1 MTPNCD
7 GTMLKFLLRFI
18 LCLAAGAAV
27 ARAEDTD
34 DAEESAARARKTAGA
49 AQGSGL
55 ITGTTMDRA
64 ANRPVEFVAVTLR
77 KSDGTVVQSTVSDRE
92 GRFNLEKVPAGEY
105 TLVYNLVGTDSRST
119 PAFRVDAQ
127 HPQMNFTALDVAA
140 AVLQLDKL
148 EVKGKQEAFLNS
160 IDRKTYNV
168 GKEIQSATGSASDL
182 LQNLPSVQVDIDG
195 RVSLRGSDNVMI
207 LINGR
212 TSTLMGRSRA
222 EILQQLPADS
232 IEKIEVITNPSAKY
246 KPDGTAGIINI
257 VMKKK
262 HDAGF
267 SGTVNAAYGN
277 EDRANAGLTLNYNP
291 GPYNIFGSY
300 SVRQDDRLRRS
311 TDVRTTV
318 DPGTGVTG
326 SIAKTSSEHSR
337 PFTRLAR
344 AGFDW
349 NAGEH
354 DKLGAAFNYDRR
366 TFLRRA
372 TDHNL
377 VRDAA
382 GAVTGDYDR
391 VRTDPEYEQSVEW
404 SATWQ
409 HTFPGEDHELNAEF
423 KSSTTKEE
431 EDNHYTNTYR
441 SPVQP
446 ATGDTLL
453 NQNSGREREA
463 IIEYVRPLGEA
474 AKLEAGYTF
483 TDESFQANFHI
494 ENLDPLTGLF
504 VTDATKSNR
513 FNVASTI
520 HAAYATYTHTFGP
533 FGFMAGL
540 RPEWAAVTSH
550 LVNTGVTV
558 PNNYNQVYPTLHL
571 AYQLADGHEFQLNY
585 SHRVNRPEIDDL
597 NPFPEYSDPF
607 NLRAGNPL
615 LKPEDIHSFE
625 AGYGYHRD
633 ATSLTATVY
642 HRQLYHGF
650 TTVTRDLGN
659 NVLLTTRE
667 NLAVSRAT
675 GLELTANGELGKR
688 VTLNFSSNTFF
699 NTIDASNLG
708 FTSKKSDVSWTA
720 KLGATVHLPADT
732 LFQFNANYTSTRLT
746 PQGSRRP
753 SFFANAGLRHELW
766 RKKAALILTVSDV
779 FNSLKETTVLDTP
792 ALRGETVRRRSSRIV
807 YLGLIYNFGQPAKK
821 AKDEPL
827 KFDNAL

>member
-1 MTPNCD
+1 MV
-7 GTMLKFLLRFI
+7 KFLLCSV
-18 LCLAAGAAV
+18 LCIAAGAAL
-27 ARAEDTD
+27 ARAEDD
-34 DAEESAARARKTAGA
+34 EAEEAAARASKAAGSA
-49 AQGSGL
+49 KVEGL

-77 KSDGTVVQSTVSDRE
+77 KPDGTVVQSTVSDRE
-92 GRFNLEKVPAGEY
+92 GRFTLEKVPAGEY
-105 TLVYNLVGTDSRST
+105 TLVYNLVGTDSRAT
-119 PAFRVDAQ
+119 PPFQVDAQ
-127 HPQMNFTALDVAA
+127 HGRIDFNALNVASDV
-140 AVLQLDKL
+140 LHLEKL
-148 EVKGKQEAFLNS
+148 EVKGKQETFLNS

-168 GKEIQSATGSASDL
+168 GKEIQSTTGSASDL

-195 RVSLRGSDNVMI
+195 NVSLRGSDNVMI

-232 IEKIEVITNPSAKY
+232 IDRIEVITNPSAKY

-262 HDAGF
+262 HDRGF

-291 GPYNIFGSY
+291 GPYNIFGNY
-300 SVRQDDRLRRS
+300 SIRQDDRLRRA
-311 TDVRTTV
+311 TDARTTV
-318 DPGTGVTG
+318 DPVTGVTS
-326 SIAKTSSEHSR
+326 SIAKTTSEHSR
-337 PFTRLAR
+337 PITRLAR
-344 AGFDW
+344 GGLDW
-349 NAGEH
+349 NPTEH

-366 TFLRRA
+366 TFLRRT

-382 GAVTGDYDR
+382 GTVTGDYDR
-391 VRTDPEYEQSVEW
+391 IRTDPEYEQSLEW

-409 HTFPGEDHELNAEF
+409 HTFPGENHELNIEY

-446 ATGDTLL
+446 ATFDNLL
-453 NQNSGREREA
+453 NQNSGHQREG
-463 IIEYVRPLGEA
+463 IVEYVRSLGEN
-474 AKLEAGYTF
+474 AKLEAGYTL
-483 TDESFQANFHI
+483 TDETFQANFQAT
-494 ENLDPLTGLF
+494 NLDPLSGQF
-504 VTDATKSNR
+504 VTDPTRSNR

-520 HAAYATYTHTFGP
+520 HAGYATYTHAFGS

-558 PNNYNQVYPTLHL
+558 PNDYNRVYPTLHL
-571 AYQLADGHEFQLNY
+571 AYQLADGHELQLNY
-585 SHRVNRPEIDDL
+585 SHRVHRPEIDDL
-597 NPFPEYSDPF
+597 NPFPEYIDPF

-615 LKPEDIHSFE
+615 LKPEDIHSIE
-625 AGYGYHRD
+625 AGYGYHRGE
-633 ATSLTATVY
+633 TSLTATVY

-650 TTVTRDLGN
+650 TTVTRDLGS

-675 GLELTANGELGKR
+675 GLELTANADLGRR

-708 FTSKKSDVSWTA
+708 FTSTKSDVSWTA
-720 KLGATVHLPADT
+720 KLGATVHLAEDT

-753 SFFANAGLRHELW
+753 SFVANAGLRHDLW
-766 RKKAALILTVSDV
+766 RKKAALILTVSDL

-792 ALRGETVRRRSSRIV
+792 ALREEIVRRRSSRIV
-807 YLGLIYNFGQPAKK
+807 YLGFLYNFGQPAKK
-821 AKDEPL
+821 AKDEQL
-827 KFDNAL
+827 KFDNSL